1 MANTVKVRIE
11 YHEEHGTGY
20 REYYFCDV
28 GPDTIITEYYDENQ
42 LQEISVKD
50 YDRINKVI
58 SEYDSI
64 QNEMEEIMN
73 RKESKWK

>member
-1 MANTVKVRIE
+1 MADKIKVRIE

-20 REYYFCDV
+20 REYYFA
-28 GPDTIITEYYDENQ
+28 DTGVESLEKYYDENQ

-73 RKESKWK
+73 RKESK

>member
-20 REYYFCDV
+20 REYHFCD
-28 GPDTIITEYYDENQ
+28 TEYYDENQ

-58 SEYDSI
+58 S
-64 QNEMEEIMN
+64 
-73 RKESKWK
+73 

>member
-11 YHEEHGTGY
+11 YHEEHGSGY
-20 REYYFCDV
+20 REYHFCD
-28 GPDTIITEYYDENQ
+28 TEYYDENQ

-50 YDRINKVI
+50 YDRINKAI
-58 SEYDSI
+58 SEYGSI

-73 RKESKWK
+73 RRKSK